1 MAAQS
6 EIAMIEK
13 LAGFDNYFFWKVLIE
28 AIIYEKDWSEV
39 ILTASSADES
49 RKTPEW
55 NKINQHVRSL
65 ILRTV
70 TKNVMKHISDLDSA
84 FEMWTNLQNQY
95 GRISENVEFSGS
107 CVRFKCRKIKRLTI
121 TLAR

>member
-13 LAGFDNYFFWKVLIE
+13 LAGDDNYFFWKVLIE

-39 ILTASSADES
+39 ILTAPSADES

-55 NKINQHVRSL
+55 NKINQHVNHKSYSSNCDQER
-65 ILRTV
+65 
-70 TKNVMKHISDLDSA
+70 HEA
-84 FEMWTNLQNQY
+84 Y
-95 GRISENVEFSGS
+95 
-107 CVRFKCRKIKRLTI
+107 
-121 TLAR
+121 